1 MRRCLLPLALLA
13 GMACGDDPPS
23 GDVEAWSVTSTPLA
37 SVGAFEGDSASLF
50 QNVVDVE
57 VAPTGELVVA
67 DAGLGVVRVY
77 GPTGTF
83 VTQMGGPGEGPGEF
97 AWLRS
102 IWIPGP
108 DTVGVW
114 DSRSAR
120 LTYFDLDGRLLNMVS
135 LERTAEANG
144 VGTLDLLVGSLP
156 DGSVL
161 VGTVGLSSR
170 DRVGADRISVERFAP
185 DGSHLG
191 RVLETTGFV
200 RDRLAERLTGPVAF
214 SPRPMF
220 ALDDDRLYH
229 TTGADPT
236 VALWE
241 DGEVDT
247 VSTPAVRRDVGPAWE
262 ILGQRLAELDIEL
275 YDQALEQAPRPDSL
289 PVLAGLLVD
298 ARGNVWVKEFDPAT
312 DALWLGAVN
321 GTGGSWLVITPE
333 GDLAG
338 RVVLP
343 SGFAPHVVTDS
354 SVVGVHTDELGV
366 QRVQVYGL
374 DDGSR

>member
-1 MRRCLLPLALLA
+1 MRRSLGLLALLA
-13 GMACGDDPPS
+13 AMACGDDPTS
-23 GDVEAWSVTSTPLA
+23 EVVAEWSLTPTPLV
-37 SVGAFEGDSASLF
+37 SVGALEGDSTSLF
-50 QNVVDVE
+50 QSIVDIE

-67 DAGLGVVRVY
+67 DGGLGVLRVY
-77 GPTGTF
+77 EPTGAF
-83 VTQMGGPGEGPGEF
+83 LTQMGGPGEGPGEF

-102 IWIPGP
+102 IWMPGP

-120 LTYFDLDGRLLNMVS
+120 LTYFDLDGRLLRTVG

-144 VGTLDLLVGSLP
+144 VGTLDLLVGALP

-161 VGTVGLSSR
+161 VGTVGLGSR
-170 DRVGADRISVERFAP
+170 DRVGADRVSVERFAP
-185 DGSHLG
+185 DGSHMG

-200 RDRLAERLTGPVAF
+200 RDRLSERLTGPVAF

-247 VSTPAVRRDVGPAWE
+247 VSTPAVRPDVGSVWE
-262 ILGQRLAELDIEL
+262 ILGERLAELDTEL

-298 ARGNVWVKEFDPAT
+298 GGGDLWVKEFDPAT

-374 DDGSR
+374 EPGTS